1 MQLALRILA
10 LITGLVAT
18 VLAVIVNVLYS
29 ASHGI
34 LRLTG
39 MSAVA
44 THGWIGLGLIVLGL
58 IGAFLVV
65 VSPLPA
71 TILMIIAGIGLIF
84 IVHWFAI
91 FVSPLYFLGAAL
103 GALTF
108 QQRAPAQQPS
118 PPSPRQPASPEQ
130 PQSQAAPA

>member
-1 MQLALRILA
+1 MHLALRILA
-10 LITGLVAT
+10 LISGLVAT
-18 VLAVIVNVLYS
+18 VLALVVNALYS

-34 LRLTG
+34 LRLAG
-39 MSAVA
+39 MNSVA

-58 IGAFLVV
+58 IGAFLMV

-71 TILMIIAGIGLIF
+71 TVLMIISGIGLIF

-103 GALTF
+103 GALTI
-108 QQRAPAQQPS
+108 QQPAPAQQP
-118 PPSPRQPASPEQ
+118 PPQQPTSPEQ